1 MIDSQDPR
9 LSISRQCRL
18 LDLPRSSYYYRPTE
32 EPAEDLRLMRL
43 IDERYLLCPFYGSRR
58 MTDHLRSLGFRV
70 NRKRV
75 RRLMAKMGLRAVYP
89 RPRTSRPHPE
99 HRIFPYL
106 LRGVTVE
113 RADQCWSADI
123 TYLPMRRG
131 FMYLVAVM
139 DWHTRR
145 VLSFRLSNTLE
156 ADFCVEAL
164 EEALA
169 RYGPPEIFNTDQG
182 SQFTSNRFTDVLIAH
197 DVKISMDGRGR
208 FLDNIFIER
217 LWWSLKYEC
226 VYLQEFADGRDLYR
240 AINTWITFYNSER
253 PHSSLDGRTPNE
265 AYFTDL
271 LKAA

>member
-18 LDLPRSSYYYRPTE
+18 LGLPRSSYYYRPTE

-106 LRGVTVE
+106 LRSVTVE

-123 TYLPMRRG
+123 ER
-131 FMYLVAVM
+131 
-139 DWHTRR
+139 H
-145 VLSFRLSNTLE
+145 
-156 ADFCVEAL
+156 EAL
-164 EEALA
+164 SYRVEVKGLHPRTVAAA
-169 RYGPPEIFNTDQG
+169 R
-182 SQFTSNRFTDVLIAH
+182 
-197 DVKISMDGRGR
+197 VK
-208 FLDNIFIER
+208 L
-217 LWWSLKYEC
+217 
-226 VYLQEFADGRDLYR
+226 R
-240 AINTWITFYNSER
+240 A
-253 PHSSLDGRTPNE
+253 
-265 AYFTDL
+265 A
-271 LKAA
+271 